1 MECKKQMCDLAKAI
15 NKTVGFCLW
24 YYYTSY
30 KPNKEMYGELKKL
43 IKKLKS
49 HDNAD
54 ECTICDEGGDLLCC
68 ETCPNSVSDVLCV
81 MPCWLCIYYNTLK

>member
-1 MECKKQMCDLAKAI
+1 MKSKKQMRDLAKAI

-43 IKKLKS
+43 IKESK
-49 HDNAD
+49 
-54 ECTICDEGGDLLCC
+54 TR
-68 ETCPNSVSDVLCV
+68 
-81 MPCWLCIYYNTLK
+81 